1 MKHMKKALLGALLL
15 LLAVALCACGTQE
28 NAETQ
33 AQAGAGRM
41 VNLTALSQSMRY
53 AQAYNMLHIAPE
65 EYIGSTVRVKG
76 PHSAIFNEATRK
88 NDHYITVS
96 DSTVC
101 CWRSNSASLCAY
113 VSFPWPHHCMNCFI
127 SFISSPDRLRHSIT
141 CSASSSRSL
150 NLRMPEVRSRLG
162 NSPSLS

>member
-15 LLAVALCACGTQE
+15 LLAVALCACGNQE
-28 NAETQ
+28 NAETS
-33 AQAGAGRM
+33 AQTGAGRM

-101 CWRSNSASLCAY
+101 CYVELPFQLASGQTY
-113 VSFPWPHHCMNCFI
+113 
-127 SFISSPDRLRHSIT
+127 
-141 CSASSSRSL
+141 
-150 NLRMPEVRSRLG
+150 PERDAEVEIEGTFQSDQDAGVTYYYLANAVVR
-162 NSPSLS
+162 